1 MTKIALFTDT
11 ASDINQ
17 YPELKDQ
24 VKVDGIIHTY
34 INIGEESFTEKDMDQ
49 EELLKRMDTDDTA
62 MWPKTSQPSVGDFV
76 EHYEKLKSEGFTD
89 VISVPVAEGL
99 SGTLNSARLASQEVE
114 GLNVYLVDSQL
125 ASLGIIPTL
134 VKVRGMMD
142 QGMAPEEIQSIAN
155 EWALDNKAFA
165 AVPTLDNLYKG
176 GRLKPLRYRLGKF
189 LNFKP
194 ILLMSNGAIVS
205 HDKTRDLAATQDKTY
220 EYALENLTSDDDFE
234 FIIAHAWSEENAKKY
249 EAKFKEDF
257 PGKKYYVG
265 RAGTTISVHLGPG
278 GVAFSVIRKN

>member
-1 MTKIALFTDT
+1 MIPYF
-11 ASDINQ
+11 
-17 YPELKDQ
+17 Y
-24 VKVDGIIHTY
+24 
-34 INIGEESFTEKDMDQ
+34 
-49 EELLKRMDTDDTA
+49 ELLKFSLIWMKRIAVATTG
-62 MWPKTSQPSVGDFV
+62 GD
-76 EHYEKLKSEGFTD
+76 
-89 VISVPVAEGL
+89 
-99 SGTLNSARLASQEVE
+99 
-114 GLNVYLVDSQL
+114 
-125 ASLGIIPTL
+125 
-134 VKVRGMMD
+134 
-142 QGMAPEEIQSIAN
+142 APEEIQSIAN

-249 EAKFKEDF
+249 EANCESTKYTFSPSTSWDASLAEFSVPDKPSATWSEENAKKYEAKFKEDF